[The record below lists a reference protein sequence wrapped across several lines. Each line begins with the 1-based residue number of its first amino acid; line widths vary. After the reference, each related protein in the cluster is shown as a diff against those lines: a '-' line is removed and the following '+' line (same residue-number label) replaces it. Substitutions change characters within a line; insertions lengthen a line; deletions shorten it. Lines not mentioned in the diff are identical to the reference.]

1 MKNPQDATIRNVRA
15 ANKKLAKLA
24 AEIKELKRRVK
35 ALERLVS
42 KIPV

>member
-1 MKNPQDATIRNVRA
+1 MTNPQDATIRNVQA

-24 AEIKELKRRVK
+24 AEIKDLKQRVK
-35 ALERLVS
+35 VLERLVS